1 MDKIFPGWPHHLV
14 GIFMGLQKVHT
25 VTIEEINTFGDGRTV
40 KNMRAS
46 TRYYLYTHPQPIT
59 KFDVV
64 IARIALF
71 MVKFTIGIIIA
82 FGVLLAIIF

>member
-1 MDKIFPGWPHHLV
+1 
-14 GIFMGLQKVHT
+14 
-25 VTIEEINTFGDGRTV
+25 
-40 KNMRAS
+40 MRAS
-46 TRYYLYTHPQPIT
+46 TRYYLYTHPQSIT

>member
-1 MDKIFPGWPHHLV
+1 MAFLWDSK
-14 GIFMGLQKVHT
+14 KVHT
-25 VTIEEINTFGDGRTV
+25 VTIEETNTTFGDGRTV

-71 MVKFTIGIIIA
+71 MAKFTIGIIIA